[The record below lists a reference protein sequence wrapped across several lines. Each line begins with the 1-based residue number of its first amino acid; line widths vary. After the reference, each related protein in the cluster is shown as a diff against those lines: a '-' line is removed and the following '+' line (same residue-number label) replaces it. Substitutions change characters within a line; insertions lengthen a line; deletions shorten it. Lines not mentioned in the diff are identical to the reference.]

1 MDNMLKLLN
10 DNSGDTVGQ
19 IMAVSEKAAEY
30 GIRLTEKAA
39 REIALTEKSCISENR
54 RICFGKSAAVKLT
67 EKFSESS
74 YVDSESFGETLCLLV
89 EAFYAAK
96 EECGDDLT
104 DDELID
110 AMFDLFEHKSEGT
123 MELLVS
129 RDMDS
134 LCNLIRLNG
143 VDREVDDM
151 AADFRWSDVYDD

>member
-1 MDNMLKLLN
+1 MSNMLKLLN

-30 GIRLTEKAA
+30 GIRLTEEAA
-39 REIALTEKSCISENR
+39 REIAVTEQSCISENR
-54 RICFGKSAAVKLT
+54 RVCFGKSAAVKLS
-67 EKFSESS
+67 EKFAESR

-96 EECGDDLT
+96 EECGDDLS

-110 AMFDLFEHKSEGT
+110 AMFELFEHQSEGT

-134 LCNLIRLNG
+134 LCNMIRLNG